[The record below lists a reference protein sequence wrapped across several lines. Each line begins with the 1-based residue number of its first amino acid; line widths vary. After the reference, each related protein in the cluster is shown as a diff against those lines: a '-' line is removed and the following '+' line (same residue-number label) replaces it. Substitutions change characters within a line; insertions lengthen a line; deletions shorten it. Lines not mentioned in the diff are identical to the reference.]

1 MAGTMRKR
9 VLGWIWTGCL
19 GGVAAAGVIFT
30 IMDPERVAMTLAGLV
45 MMLIGLAGLGVQ
57 LMGRILGRRR

>member
-19 GGVAAAGVIFT
+19 GGIAAAGVVFT
-30 IMDPERVAMTLAGLV
+30 IMAPERAAMTLAGLV
-45 MMLIGLAGLGVQ
+45 FILIGLAGLGLQV
-57 LMGRILGRRR
+57 MGRILRRRR